1 MTPHRLALAASLSL
15 AVGCAS
21 NSRKVKLANEAA
33 LQAQNHGLWTRPT
46 EIGFKMGGEISAQA
60 TSRSILL
67 FQVGESKNAGGG
79 LSIITSGLGGTG
91 AALSGTGEYAAYK
104 AVTEAGAEGI
114 YVTRV
119 ETETNGF
126 LFFWKTQ
133 KVTVYG
139 RQLTMHDY
147 GPIEQERAD
156 DWRFRNFQPQTLII
170 QDNGSGNT
178 PVQVQVEQ

>member
-21 NSRKVKLANEAA
+21 NSR
-33 LQAQNHGLWTRPT
+33 RSSSPT
-46 EIGFKMGGEISAQA
+46 KRFSPEPRVVDTPGDWFKRRRDFCPGDL
-60 TSRSILL
+60 RSILL

-91 AALSGTGEYAAYK
+91 AALSGTGEYAACK

-119 ETETNGF
+119 ETEINGF

-133 KVTVYG
+133 KATVYG

-156 DWRFRNFQPQTLII
+156 DWRFRT
-170 QDNGSGNT
+170 SSRRR
-178 PVQVQVEQ
+178 